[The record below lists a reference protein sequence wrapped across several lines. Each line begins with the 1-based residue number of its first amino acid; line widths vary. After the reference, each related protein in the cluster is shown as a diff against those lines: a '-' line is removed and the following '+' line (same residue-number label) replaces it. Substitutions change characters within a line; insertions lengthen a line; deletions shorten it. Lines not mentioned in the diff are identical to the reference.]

1 MGQNYKI
8 KYTKVQTLLK
18 LFHVSTSTYFKWSL
32 MFEVD
37 FEYGTPH
44 QTHHRLSDLVPQ
56 SASYLQVVA
65 T

>member
-1 MGQNYKI
+1 
-8 KYTKVQTLLK
+8 
-18 LFHVSTSTYFKWSL
+18 

-44 QTHHRLSDLVPQ
+44 QTNHLLSDLVPQ